1 MKKKVA
7 VLAVDPVNGAGLF
20 QYLESFYEKGI
31 SYKVF
36 AVSDN
41 KNIRTTSRLP
51 ALLGSRTHQPSRV
64 SRDLQRIPSRTNRR
78 CCFRVAMPFLSFN
91 RMQTEIIILIY
102 YLLFGNFQIR
112 IS

>member
-1 MKKKVA
+1 M
-7 VLAVDPVNGAGLF
+7 LMNLM
-20 QYLESFYEKGI
+20 
-31 SYKVF
+31 
-36 AVSDN
+36 
-41 KNIRTTSRLP
+41 
-51 ALLGSRTHQPSRV
+51 H
-64 SRDLQRIPSRTNRR
+64 